1 MKKIPRLLMI
11 QQEPGDVNMI
21 GLYLTSTNMR
31 RGGKQNRHQV
41 QQTVDPDEGGNRN
54 DDSCW

>member
-1 MKKIPRLLMI
+1 MI